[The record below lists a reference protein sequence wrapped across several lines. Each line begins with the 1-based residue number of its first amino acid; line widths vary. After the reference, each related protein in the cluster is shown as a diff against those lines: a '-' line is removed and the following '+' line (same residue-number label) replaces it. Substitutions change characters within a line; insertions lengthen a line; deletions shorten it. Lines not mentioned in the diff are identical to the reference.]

1 MPGDHLVL
9 LAQPWWVN
17 LLVLVPLL
25 FWLLSWRVGLRISV
39 QTLVYAALFAVA
51 FGFVEASVVIY
62 IRAAVGMLPGFS
74 GTLRDVIRESAPLYR
89 QPIAVHQLP
98 QTLMTVETLRESA
111 TIIMLASVALLA
123 AQSRR
128 ERWAMFL
135 WCFALWD
142 LAYYGGLWALVRW
155 PQSMQSP
162 DVLFLIPEPW
172 LAQVWFPVLVSGM
185 TVVTVAFGVAA
196 DGNRENLQL
205 GNESA
210 GCLREPED
218 DAPIDRNAL

>member
-1 MPGDHLVL
+1 MMSMSANHFVL

-25 FWLLSWRVGLRISV
+25 FWFGSWRRGLKIPV
-39 QTLVYAALFAVA
+39 QTLGCAALFAVA

-62 IRAAVGMLPGFS
+62 IRASIGMLPGFS
-74 GTLRDVIRESAPLYR
+74 GTLQDVIRESAPLYR
-89 QPIAVHQLP
+89 QSIAVRQIP
-98 QTLMTVETLRESA
+98 QALLTVETLRESA
-111 TIIMLASVALLA
+111 TMIMLASVAVLA
-123 AQSRR
+123 AHARR

-185 TVVTVAFGVAA
+185 TVVGVAFGAA
-196 DGNRENLQL
+196 RGKYAEKPRL
-205 GNESA
+205 GHESA
-210 GCLREPED
+210 RVSSSATG
-218 DAPIDRNAL
+218 